1 MNLYVNWEYM
11 ECMKLKYLSELETKI
26 ENILGRLSEEQM
38 GLLGQTTLN
47 K

>member
-1 MNLYVNWEYM
+1 
-11 ECMKLKYLSELETKI
+11 MKFKYLSEFETKI
-26 ENILGRLSEEQM
+26 GNILGRLSEEQM

>member
-1 MNLYVNWEYM
+1 
-11 ECMKLKYLSELETKI
+11 MKLKYLSELETKI